1 MKFCLLFILFFCG
14 GVANSQ
20 DAEEQDRASDTPK
33 KGEEIWLEEKI
44 SPTTTWIEDLVKPLT
59 TWMEQKINAPEREAA
74 RQGPSERSEGTAAA
88 ASNESNIE
96 RDDLVGSFITAE
108 QASKLAREHIAGNV
122 LHIKL
127 IPKSNRYRVKLISEL
142 GEIFIVY
149 VHAVS
154 GDIVFRD
161 NRSEDQSLTQ
171 DRKGVQVRPHTDSE
185 RDTKERP

>member
-20 DAEEQDRASDTPK
+20 DAEEQNRASDTPK

-74 RQGPSERSEGTAAA
+74 RQGPSERSEGTASA

-161 NRSEDQSLTQ
+161 NRSEDQSLSQ